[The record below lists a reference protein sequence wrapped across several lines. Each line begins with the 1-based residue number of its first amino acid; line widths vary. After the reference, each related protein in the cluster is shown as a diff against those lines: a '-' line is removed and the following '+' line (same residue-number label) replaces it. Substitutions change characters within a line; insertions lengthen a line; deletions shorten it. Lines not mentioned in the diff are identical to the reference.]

1 MVVVRHYERPVIFI
15 PFCFEPCHRP
25 VETVS
30 ESQGY
35 DDNPNFA

>member
-1 MVVVRHYERPVIFI
+1 VVVRHYQLPVIFI
-15 PFCFEPCHRP
+15 PFGFEPCQRP

-35 DDNPNFA
+35 DDNPKFA